1 MTASTPGTKSMSAGA
16 WGMLLVLSVLW
27 GGSFFFNGVAV
38 RELPTFTVV
47 VSRVVI
53 AAAILWSVLLL
64 SGQPAP
70 RGRAVWAAF
79 FGMGILNNVIPFS
92 LIVWAQGHIPS
103 GVASILN
110 ATTPLFGV
118 VVAHVLTADEKLT
131 PPRLFGVLA
140 GLVGVAVMMGSAA
153 LGRIGTDTV
162 ADLACLGAALSYAFA
177 GVFGRRFRRMG
188 VAPIAAATGQV
199 TASSLVLMPV
209 MLLVDQP
216 WSEPWPSA
224 AAIGAILGLAALSTA
239 LGYILFFRVLAAAG
253 AINIMLVTLLV
264 PVSAI
269 LLGVVV
275 LGEAILPRHLAGM
288 ALIAL
293 GLAAID
299 GRPWRALR
307 DRFSALRTP

>member
-1 MTASTPGTKSMSAGA
+1 MSAAA
-16 WGMLLVLSVLW
+16 WGMLIVLSVLW

-47 VSRVVI
+47 VSRVTI
-53 AAAILWSVLLL
+53 AATILWSVILLT
-64 SGQPAP
+64 GQPLP

-118 VVAHVLTADEKLT
+118 VVAHMLTTDEKLT

-140 GLVGVAVMMGSAA
+140 GLVGVAVMMGGAA
-153 LGRIGTDTV
+153 LGRLGTDTV

-199 TASSLVLMPV
+199 TASSVVLMPI
-209 MLLVDQP
+209 MLMVDRP
-216 WSEPWPSA
+216 WTEPWPSA

-269 LLGVVV
+269 LLGVAV

-299 GRPWRALR
+299 GRPWRAVRRL
-307 DRFSALRTP
+307 SAFRSG